1 MVIKYFRQWILII
14 IVGILAGCANLP
26 LQPISPQVSLA
37 DFRLVN
43 LGLIEQNYLLKLHL
57 KNPNPFP
64 LPINSLNYQLQI
76 NDQIFAKG
84 MSNKAVSIPAS
95 GEEFF
100 VLQVAS
106 NLMRTIGQFSDL
118 KTLLNRNFNYR
129 LSGNVNVIDSG
140 LFQLP
145 FEYQGEVPLLWKDSE
160 F

>member
-14 IVGILAGCANLP
+14 IVGILTGCANLP

-37 DFRLVN
+37 DFRLIN

-95 GEEFF
+95 GEEFL

-118 KTLLNRNFNYR
+118 KTLINRNFNYQ
-129 LSGNVNVIDSG
+129 LSGNVNVISG
-140 LFQLP
+140 FQLP